1 VKVDFPEEQHMLLTD
16 KFKFQKLTARGE
28 NLAQHDTIFIG
39 QGYTLLKRIKYSLR
53 QDKKR
58 IILRKEGR

>member
-1 VKVDFPEEQHMLLTD
+1 MLLTD